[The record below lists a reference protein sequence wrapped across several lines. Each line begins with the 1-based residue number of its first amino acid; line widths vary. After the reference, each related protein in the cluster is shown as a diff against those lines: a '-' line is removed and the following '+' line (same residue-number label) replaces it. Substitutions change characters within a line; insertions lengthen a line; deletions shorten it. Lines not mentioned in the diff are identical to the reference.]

1 MDKGIEISENVD
13 VIDPI
18 SKINSYEKDDF
29 LTSTLPY
36 DFLYSFH
43 KDKFKFEQYK
53 RLMAIQAKEVGISG
67 FNDLLKNYVSTYH
80 KEVKP
85 IYANFTEFENQPIQL
100 ACGKYICSDDICFE
114 GKSGEVEEVCNHPI
128 MPVERLVN
136 IDDNTEKL
144 KLKYRKGFVWREII
158 VDKEILA
165 SSPKIV
171 SLAKYGI
178 AVNSENAKNLVRYM
192 TDIENLN
199 FDSIEE
205 KSSVGRLG
213 WIGSHGFSP
222 YVDELVFDGEESFR
236 SIFNSVDFVGDFEEW
251 QELCKEV
258 RAERNVCSRIM
269 LAASFAS
276 VLVDPCDCLPFFVH
290 LWGGTESGKTVAL
303 MFATSVW
310 ASPSLGDY
318 IRTFN
323 STAVAQELTAGFVNS
338 LPLVYDELQ
347 IIKEKKSFDD
357 IVYRLCEGIGKDRG
371 KKTGGVQKI
380 LTWKNAIL
388 TTGEYPISNT
398 TSGAG
403 AVNRIIEIDCK
414 DQKIFKNPA
423 DVVSRIKNNYGGA
436 GAIFVQWLQ
445 EGDNFDKV
453 RKLRQ
458 KYNQELNNQSDVTD
472 KQAMSASLIL
482 TADELIDKL
491 FFNDGI
497 RLTVSDI
504 KPFLVTKNDVDQNKR
519 CYEYLNEFVIANY
532 NRFNPDKNTDFN
544 GEIYGDAR
552 TDYTYFIKSKFD
564 AILQD
569 NGFNS
574 RAFLSWASKNGLIK
588 RSRGRNVITHRL
600 PNING
605 TCSCV
610 ALLRPLENEEDDSDS
625 NTDLPF

>member
-1 MDKGIEISENVD
+1 MEREIDTADNVQI
-13 VIDPI
+13 IDPI
-18 SKINSYEKDDF
+18 NKIHSFTKEDF
-29 LTSTLPY
+29 LETTLPY
-36 DFLYSFH
+36 DFLYGFH

-53 RLMAIQAKEVGISG
+53 RLLAIQSKEVNISG
-67 FNDLLKNYVSTYH
+67 FNDLFKNYIETYH
-80 KEVKP
+80 KEIKP
-85 IYANFTEFENQPIQL
+85 VYANFTEFEGQPMQL
-100 ACGKYICSDDICFE
+100 ACGKYICNDDICYE
-114 GKSGEVEEVCNHPI
+114 GKNKEVEEVCNHPI

-158 VDKEILA
+158 VDKEVLA

-171 SLAKYGI
+171 SLARYGI
-178 AVNSENAKNLVRYM
+178 AVNSENAKNLVRYL

-213 WIGSHGFSP
+213 WINGHGFSP
-222 YVDELVFDGEESFR
+222 YVDDLVFDGDESFR
-236 SIFNSVDFVGDFEEW
+236 SIFNNVKFAGDFDKW
-251 QELCKEV
+251 INLCKEV
-258 RAERNVCSRIM
+258 RAERNVCARIM

-276 VLVDPCDCLPFFVH
+276 VLVEPCDCLPFFVH

-380 LTWKNAIL
+380 LTWRNAIL

-414 DQKIFKNPA
+414 DQKIFKNPV

-436 GAIFVQWLQ
+436 GAVFVQWLQ
-445 EGDNFDKV
+445 DGKNLDIVIEI
-453 RKLRQ
+453 RKR
-458 KYNQELNNQSDVTD
+458 YNRELNDQSDVTD

-482 TADELIDKL
+482 TADELIDTL

-497 RLTVSDI
+497 RLSVDDI

-519 CYEYLNEFVIANY
+519 CYEFLNDFVVSNY
-532 NRFNPDKNTDFN
+532 NRFNPDKNGDYTS
-544 GEIYGDAR
+544 EIYGDVR
-552 TDYTYFIKSKFD
+552 TDYVYFIKSKFD
-564 AILQD
+564 SILNE
-569 NGFNS
+569 NGYSS
-574 RAFLSWASKNGLIK
+574 RAFLSWASKNGLLK
-588 RSRGRNVITHRL
+588 TRTGRNTVMHRM
-600 PNING
+600 PSINSN
-605 TCSCV
+605 CNCV
-610 ALLRPLENEEDDSDS
+610 ALLRPCDDESTGIS
-625 NTDLPF
+625 GNDLPI

>member
-1 MDKGIEISENVD
+1 MKTEIEIAEDVEVIGSVD
-13 VIDPI
+13 
-18 SKINSYEKDDF
+18 KIHSYTKDDF

-36 DFLYSFH
+36 DFLYSFY

-67 FNDLLKNYVSTYH
+67 FNDLFKNYISTYH
-80 KEVKP
+80 KEIKP
-85 IYANFTEFENQPIQL
+85 VYTNFTEFEGQPLQL
-100 ACGKYICSDDICFE
+100 ACGKYVCNDDICFE
-114 GKSGEVEEVCNHPI
+114 GKYDIEEVCNHPI
-128 MPVERLVN
+128 MPIERLVN

-158 VDKEILA
+158 VDKEVLA

-178 AVNSENAKNLVRYM
+178 AVNSENAKNLVRYL

-199 FDSIEE
+199 FDVIEE

-213 WIGSHGFSP
+213 WVNRHGFSP
-222 YVDELVFDGEESFR
+222 YVDDLVFDGDESFR
-236 SIFNSVDFVGDFEEW
+236 TIFNSVKYVGDFSKW

-258 RAERNVCSRIM
+258 RAEKNVCSRIM

-276 VLVDPCDCLPFFVH
+276 ALVEPCDCLPFFVH

-310 ASPSLGDY
+310 ASPALGDY

-338 LPLVYDELQ
+338 LPLVCDELQ
-347 IIKEKKSFDD
+347 IIKNKNSFDD

-380 LTWKNAIL
+380 STWRNAIL

-414 DQKIFKNPA
+414 DQKIFKNPV

-436 GAIFVQWLQ
+436 GAVFVQWLQ
-445 EGDNFDKV
+445 EKGNLDKV
-453 RKLRQ
+453 IEIRKQ
-458 KYNQELNNQSDVTD
+458 FNQELNNRGDVTD

-482 TADELIDKL
+482 TADKLIETL

-497 RLTVSDI
+497 CLTVDDI

-519 CYEYLNEFVIANY
+519 CYEFLNEYIVTNFL
-532 NRFNPDKNTDFN
+532 RFNKNQN
-544 GEIYGDAR
+544 GEYIGEIYGESRSDR
-552 TDYTYFIKSKFD
+552 TYFIKSKFD
-564 AILQD
+564 VILQE

-574 RAFLSWASKNGLIK
+574 RAFLSWASKNNLLVSSG
-588 RSRGRNVITHRL
+588 GRNTITHRI
-600 PNING
+600 PNIEKA
-605 TCSCV
+605 CRCV
-610 ALLRPLENEEDDSDS
+610 CLLNSESDEIEDE
-625 NTDLPF
+625 DLPFQK

>member
-1 MDKGIEISENVD
+1 MEKEIEAADNINI
-13 VIDPI
+13 IDPI
-18 SKINSYEKDDF
+18 NKIHSFTKDDF
-29 LTSTLPY
+29 LATTLPY
-36 DFLYSFH
+36 DFLYSFY
-43 KDKFKFEQYK
+43 KDKFKFEQYR
-53 RLMAIQAKEVGISG
+53 RLIAIQAKEVKISG
-67 FNDLLKNYVSTYH
+67 FNDLFKNYVSTYH

-85 IYANFTEFENQPIQL
+85 IYANFTEFEGQPVQL
-100 ACGKYICSDDICFE
+100 ACGKYVCNEDVCFE
-114 GKSGEVEEVCNHPI
+114 GKNSDIEEVCNHPI

-144 KLKYRKGFVWREII
+144 KLKYRKGFSWREII
-158 VDKEILA
+158 VDKEVLA
-165 SSPKIV
+165 SASKITG
-171 SLAKYGI
+171 LARYGI

-213 WIGSHGFSP
+213 WINGHGFSP
-222 YVDELVFDGEESFR
+222 YVDDLVFDGEESFR
-236 SIFNSVDFVGDFEEW
+236 GIFNSVKYVGDFEKW
-251 QELCKEV
+251 VELCREIRK
-258 RAERNVCSRIM
+258 ERNVCARIM

-276 VLVDPCDCLPFFVH
+276 ALVEPCDCLPFFVH

-323 STAVAQELTAGFVNS
+323 STAVAQELTAGFMNS

-403 AVNRIIEIDCK
+403 AINRIIEIDCK
-414 DQKIFKNPA
+414 DQKIFKNPV
-423 DVVSRIKNNYGGA
+423 DVVSRIKKNYGGA
-436 GAIFVQWLQ
+436 GAVFVQWLQ
-445 EGDNFDKV
+445 DGNNLERVIEIQK
-453 RKLRQ
+453 
-458 KYNQELNNQSDVTD
+458 KYNQEINDRSDVTD

-491 FFNDGI
+491 FFNDDI
-497 RLTVSDI
+497 RLTVDDI
-504 KPFLVTKNDVDQNKR
+504 KPFLVTKKDVDQNKR
-519 CYEYLNEFVIANY
+519 CYDFLNDFVIANY
-532 NRFNPDKNTDFN
+532 IHFDTQNNDYN
-544 GEIYGDAR
+544 GEIYGDVR
-552 TDYTYFIKSKFD
+552 PDYVYIIKSKFD
-564 AILQD
+564 QILTD
-569 NGFNS
+569 NGYNP
-574 RAFLSWASKNGLIK
+574 RAFLSWAAKNGLLK
-588 RSRGRNVITHRL
+588 RSKGRNVITHRL
-600 PNING
+600 PKIDG
-605 TCSCV
+605 TCTCV
-610 ALLRPLENEEDDSDS
+610 ALLRPDENSEVDINS
-625 NTDLPF
+625 NDDLPFD

>member
-1 MDKGIEISENVD
+1 MEREIDTANVQI
-13 VIDPI
+13 IDPI
-18 SKINSYEKDDF
+18 NKIHSFTKEDF
-29 LTSTLPY
+29 LETTLPY
-36 DFLYSFH
+36 DFLYGFH

-53 RLMAIQAKEVGISG
+53 RLLAIQSKEVNISG
-67 FNDLLKNYVSTYH
+67 FNDLFKNYIETYH
-80 KEVKP
+80 KEIKP
-85 IYANFTEFENQPIQL
+85 VYANFTEFEGQPMQL
-100 ACGKYICSDDICFE
+100 ACGKYICNDDICYE
-114 GKSGEVEEVCNHPI
+114 GKNKEVEEVCNHPI
-128 MPVERLVN
+128 IPVERLVN

-158 VDKEILA
+158 VDKEVLA

-171 SLAKYGI
+171 SLARYGI
-178 AVNSENAKNLVRYM
+178 AVNSENAKNLVRYL
-192 TDIENLN
+192 TDIESLN

-213 WIGSHGFSP
+213 WINGHGFSP
-222 YVDELVFDGEESFR
+222 YVDDLVFDGDESFR
-236 SIFNSVDFVGDFEEW
+236 SIFNNVKFAGDFDKW
-251 QELCKEV
+251 ITLCKEV
-258 RAERNVCSRIM
+258 RAERNVCARIM

-276 VLVDPCDCLPFFVH
+276 VLVEPCDCLPFFVH

-380 LTWKNAIL
+380 LTWRNAIL
-388 TTGEYPISNT
+388 TTGEYPISST
-398 TSGAG
+398 ASGAG

-414 DQKIFKNPA
+414 DQKIFKNPV

-436 GAIFVQWLQ
+436 GAVFVQWLQ
-445 EGDNFDKV
+445 NGKNLDIAIEI
-453 RKLRQ
+453 RKR
-458 KYNQELNNQSDVTD
+458 YNRAFNDQSDVTD

-482 TADELIDKL
+482 TADELIEKL

-497 RLTVSDI
+497 RLSVDDI

-519 CYEYLNEFVIANY
+519 CYEFLNDFVVSNY
-532 NRFNPDKNTDFN
+532 NRFNPDKNGDYAS
-544 GEIYGDAR
+544 EIYGDVR
-552 TDYTYFIKSKFD
+552 TDYVYFIKSKFD
-564 AILQD
+564 SILNE
-569 NGFNS
+569 NGYSS
-574 RAFLSWASKNGLIK
+574 RAFLSWASKNGLLK
-588 RSRGRNVITHRL
+588 TRAGRNTIMHRM
-600 PNING
+600 PSVNSN
-605 TCSCV
+605 CNCV
-610 ALLRPLENEEDDSDS
+610 ALLRPCDDESAVTGEN
-625 NTDLPF
+625 DLPI

>member
-1 MDKGIEISENVD
+1 MKTEIEIAEDVEVIGPVD
-13 VIDPI
+13 
-18 SKINSYEKDDF
+18 KIHSYTKDDF

-36 DFLYSFH
+36 DFLYGFY

-53 RLMAIQAKEVGISG
+53 RLMTIQAKEVGISG
-67 FNDLLKNYVSTYH
+67 FNDLFKNYISTYH

-85 IYANFTEFENQPIQL
+85 IYANFTEFENQPLQL
-100 ACGKYICSDDICFE
+100 ACGKYICNDDICFE
-114 GKSGEVEEVCNHPI
+114 SKNGEVEEVCNHPI

-144 KLKYRKGFVWREII
+144 KIKYRKGFVWREII
-158 VDKEILA
+158 VDKEVLA

-178 AVNSENAKNLVRYM
+178 AVNSENAKNLVKYM

-199 FDSIEE
+199 FDVIEE

-213 WIGSHGFSP
+213 WIGNHGFSP
-222 YVDELVFDGEESFR
+222 YVEELVFDGDESFR
-236 SIFNSVDFVGDFEEW
+236 SLFNSVGYVGDLDKW
-251 QELCKEV
+251 IQLCKEV
-258 RAERNVCSRIM
+258 RAENNVCSRIM
-269 LAASFAS
+269 LASSFAS
-276 VLVDPCDCLPFFVH
+276 VLVGPCDCLPFFVH

-310 ASPSLGDY
+310 ASPALGDY

-357 IVYRLCEGIGKDRG
+357 IVYKLCEGIGKDRG
-371 KKTGGVQKI
+371 KKSGGIQKI
-380 LTWKNAIL
+380 LTWRNAIL

-414 DQKIFKNPA
+414 DQKIFKDPV

-436 GAIFVQWLQ
+436 GALFVKWLQ
-445 EGDNFDKV
+445 DEGNLDKV
-453 RKLRQ
+453 KEIRKR
-458 KYNQELNNQSDVTD
+458 YNIELNNRSDVTD

-482 TADELIDKL
+482 TADELIDTL
-491 FFNDGI
+491 FFRDGL
-497 RLTVSDI
+497 RLSVDDI

-519 CYEYLNEFVIANY
+519 CYEFLNEFVIANY
-532 NRFNPDKNTDFN
+532 NRFNPDKADEFS
-544 GEIYGDAR
+544 GEIYGDSR

-574 RAFLSWASKNGLIK
+574 RAFLSWAAKNNLIK
-588 RSRGRNVITHRL
+588 RSKNRNVITHRM
-600 PNING
+600 PHTDG

-610 ALLRPLENEEDDSDS
+610 ALLKPNDLDEDDIID
-625 NTDLPF
+625 DLPFT

>member
-1 MDKGIEISENVD
+1 MDKEIETAEEVE
-13 VIDPI
+13 VIDPVEI
-18 SKINSYEKDDF
+18 INSFNRNDF
-29 LTSTLPY
+29 LETTLPF
-36 DFLYSFH
+36 DFLYKFRN
-43 KDKFKFEQYK
+43 DKFKFEQY
-53 RLMAIQAKEVGISG
+53 RQLLAIRAKEVKLTR
-67 FNDLLKNYVSTYH
+67 FNELYKNYISTYH
-80 KEVKP
+80 KEIKAV
-85 IYANFTEFENQPIQL
+85 YANFTEFEGQPLQL
-100 ACGKYICSDDICFE
+100 ACGKYVCNDDICFE
-114 GKSGEVEEVCNHPI
+114 GKNDVEEVCNHPI

-158 VDKEILA
+158 VDKEVLA

-171 SLAKYGI
+171 GLARYGI
-178 AVNSENAKNLVRYM
+178 AVNSENAKNLVRYL

-199 FDSIEE
+199 FDVIEE

-213 WIGSHGFSP
+213 WINGHGFSP
-222 YVDELVFDGEESFR
+222 YVDDLVFDGDESFR
-236 SIFNSVDFVGDFEEW
+236 TIFNSVGPEGDFYKW

-258 RAERNVCSRIM
+258 RAERNVCARIM

-276 VLVDPCDCLPFFVH
+276 VLVEPCDCLPFFVH

-347 IIKEKKSFDD
+347 IIKGKNSFDD

-380 LTWKNAIL
+380 LTWRNAIL

-398 TSGAG
+398 ASGAG

-414 DQKIFKNPA
+414 DQKIFKNPV
-423 DVVSRIKNNYGGA
+423 DVVARIKNNYGGA
-436 GAIFVQWLQ
+436 GAVFVKWLQ
-445 EGDNFDKV
+445 DDGNLEKV
-453 RKLRQ
+453 IELRK
-458 KYNQELNNQSDVTD
+458 KYNLEISNQSDVTD

-482 TADELIDKL
+482 TADELIEKL

-497 RLTVSDI
+497 RLTVDDI

-519 CYEYLNEFVIANY
+519 CYEFLNDFVIANY
-532 NRFNPDKNTDFN
+532 IRFDTQNNDYN
-544 GEIYGDAR
+544 GEIYGDVRA
-552 TDYTYFIKSKFD
+552 DYVYIIKSKFD
-564 AILQD
+564 QILTD
-569 NGFNS
+569 NGYNP
-574 RAFLSWASKNGLIK
+574 RAFLSWAAKNGLLK
-588 RSRGRNVITHRL
+588 CSKGRNVITHR
-600 PNING
+600 IKDISG
-605 TCSCV
+605 TCTCV
-610 ALLRPLENEEDDSDS
+610 ALLRPDENNEIDINS
-625 NTDLPF
+625 NDDLPFD

>member
-1 MDKGIEISENVD
+1 MEKEIEAADNINI
-13 VIDPI
+13 IDPI
-18 SKINSYEKDDF
+18 NKIHSFTKDDF
-29 LTSTLPY
+29 LATTLPY

-43 KDKFKFEQYK
+43 KDKFKFEQYR
-53 RLMAIQAKEVGISG
+53 RLIAIQAKEVKISG
-67 FNDLLKNYVSTYH
+67 FNDLFKNYVSTYH

-85 IYANFTEFENQPIQL
+85 IYANFTEFEGQSIQL
-100 ACGKYICSDDICFE
+100 ACGKYICNEDVCFE
-114 GKSGEVEEVCNHPI
+114 GKNGDVEEVCNHPI

-144 KLKYRKGFVWREII
+144 KLKYRKGFSWREII
-158 VDKEILA
+158 VDKEVLA
-165 SSPKIV
+165 SASKITG
-171 SLAKYGI
+171 LARYGI

-213 WIGSHGFSP
+213 WINGHGFSP
-222 YVDELVFDGEESFR
+222 YVDDLVFDGEESFR
-236 SIFNSVDFVGDFEEW
+236 GIFNSVKYIGDFEKW
-251 QELCKEV
+251 VELCREIRK
-258 RAERNVCSRIM
+258 ERNVCARIM

-276 VLVDPCDCLPFFVH
+276 ALVEPCDCLPFFVH

-323 STAVAQELTAGFVNS
+323 STAVAQELTAGFMNS

-403 AVNRIIEIDCK
+403 AINRIIEIDCK
-414 DQKIFKNPA
+414 DQKIFKNSV
-423 DVVSRIKNNYGGA
+423 DVVSRIKKNYGGA
-436 GAIFVQWLQ
+436 GAVFVQWLQ
-445 EGDNFDKV
+445 DGDNLERVIEIQK
-453 RKLRQ
+453 
-458 KYNQELNNQSDVTD
+458 KYNQEINDRSDVTD

-491 FFNDGI
+491 FFNDGT
-497 RLTVSDI
+497 RLTVDDI
-504 KPFLVTKNDVDQNKR
+504 KPFLVTKKDVDQNKR
-519 CYEYLNEFVIANY
+519 CYDFLNDFVVANY
-532 NRFNPDKNTDFN
+532 IRFNPGNVDYN

-552 TDYTYFIKSKFD
+552 VDYVYFIKSKFD
-564 AILQD
+564 QILND
-569 NGFNS
+569 NGYS
-574 RAFLSWASKNGLIK
+574 PRGFLSWAAKNGLLK
-588 RSRGRNVITHRL
+588 SREGRYTTMHRISNVNSNCNCI
-600 PNING
+600 
-605 TCSCV
+605 
-610 ALLRPLENEEDDSDS
+610 ALLRPDNDNNSITS
-625 NTDLPF
+625 NDDLPF

>member
-1 MDKGIEISENVD
+1 MEREIDTADNVQI
-13 VIDPI
+13 IDPI
-18 SKINSYEKDDF
+18 NKIHSFTKEDF
-29 LTSTLPY
+29 LETTLPY
-36 DFLYSFH
+36 DFLYGFH

-53 RLMAIQAKEVGISG
+53 RLLAIQSKEVNISG
-67 FNDLLKNYVSTYH
+67 FNDLFKNYIETYH
-80 KEVKP
+80 KEIKP
-85 IYANFTEFENQPIQL
+85 VYANFTEFEGQPMQL
-100 ACGKYICSDDICFE
+100 ACGKYICNDDICYE
-114 GKSGEVEEVCNHPI
+114 GKNKEVEEVCNHPI

-158 VDKEILA
+158 VDKEVLA

-171 SLAKYGI
+171 SLARYGI
-178 AVNSENAKNLVRYM
+178 AVNSENSKNLVRYL

-213 WIGSHGFSP
+213 WINGHGFSP
-222 YVDELVFDGEESFR
+222 YVDDLVFDGDESFR
-236 SIFNSVDFVGDFEEW
+236 SIFNNVKFAGDFDKW
-251 QELCKEV
+251 INLCKEV
-258 RAERNVCSRIM
+258 RAERNVCARIM

-276 VLVDPCDCLPFFVH
+276 VLVEPCDCLPFFVH

-380 LTWKNAIL
+380 LTWRNAIL

-414 DQKIFKNPA
+414 DQKIFKNPV

-436 GAIFVQWLQ
+436 GAVFVEWLQ
-445 EGDNFDKV
+445 DGKNLDKV
-453 RKLRQ
+453 IEIRKR
-458 KYNQELNNQSDVTD
+458 YNQELNDRSDVTD

-482 TADELIDKL
+482 TADELIDTL

-497 RLTVSDI
+497 RLSVDDI

-519 CYEYLNEFVIANY
+519 CYEFLNDFVVSNY
-532 NRFNPDKNTDFN
+532 NRFNPDKNGDYTS
-544 GEIYGDAR
+544 EIYGDVR
-552 TDYTYFIKSKFD
+552 TDYVYFIKSKFD
-564 AILQD
+564 SILNE
-569 NGFNS
+569 NGYSS
-574 RAFLSWASKNGLIK
+574 RAFLSWASKNGLLK
-588 RSRGRNVITHRL
+588 TRAGRNTIMHRM
-600 PNING
+600 PNVNSN
-605 TCSCV
+605 CNCV
-610 ALLRPLENEEDDSDS
+610 ALLRPCDDESTGIS
-625 NTDLPF
+625 GNDLPI

>member
-1 MDKGIEISENVD
+1 MKTEIEIAEDVEVIGPVD
-13 VIDPI
+13 
-18 SKINSYEKDDF
+18 KIHSYTKDDF

-36 DFLYSFH
+36 DFLYGFY

-53 RLMAIQAKEVGISG
+53 RLMTIQAKEVGISG
-67 FNDLLKNYVSTYH
+67 FNDLFKNYISTYH

-85 IYANFTEFENQPIQL
+85 IYANFTEFENQPLQL
-100 ACGKYICSDDICFE
+100 ACGKYICNDDICFE
-114 GKSGEVEEVCNHPI
+114 SKNGEVEEVCNHPI

-144 KLKYRKGFVWREII
+144 KIKYRKGFVWREII
-158 VDKEILA
+158 VDKEVLA

-178 AVNSENAKNLVRYM
+178 AVNSENAKNLVKYM

-199 FDSIEE
+199 FDVIEE

-213 WIGSHGFSP
+213 WIGNHGFSP
-222 YVDELVFDGEESFR
+222 YVEELVFDGDESFR
-236 SIFNSVDFVGDFEEW
+236 SLFNSVGYVGDLDKW
-251 QELCKEV
+251 IQLCKEV
-258 RAERNVCSRIM
+258 RAENNVCSRIM
-269 LAASFAS
+269 LASSFAS
-276 VLVDPCDCLPFFVH
+276 VLVGPCDCLPFFVH

-310 ASPSLGDY
+310 ASPALGDY

-357 IVYRLCEGIGKDRG
+357 IVYKLCEGIGKDRG
-371 KKTGGVQKI
+371 KKSGGIQKI
-380 LTWKNAIL
+380 LTWRNAIL

-414 DQKIFKNPA
+414 DQKIFKDPV

-436 GAIFVQWLQ
+436 GALFVKWLQ
-445 EGDNFDKV
+445 DEGNLDKV
-453 RKLRQ
+453 KEIRKR
-458 KYNQELNNQSDVTD
+458 YNIELNNRSDVTD

-482 TADELIDKL
+482 TADELIDTL
-491 FFNDGI
+491 FFRDGL
-497 RLTVSDI
+497 RLSVDDI

-519 CYEYLNEFVIANY
+519 CYEFLNEFVIANY
-532 NRFNPDKNTDFN
+532 NRFNPDKADEFS
-544 GEIYGDAR
+544 GEIYGDSR

-574 RAFLSWASKNGLIK
+574 RAFLSWAAKNNLIK
-588 RSRGRNVITHRL
+588 RSKNRNVITHRM
-600 PNING
+600 PHIDG

-610 ALLRPLENEEDDSDS
+610 ALLKPNDLDEDDIID
-625 NTDLPF
+625 DLPFT

>member
-1 MDKGIEISENVD
+1 MKREIEIAENVE
-13 VIDPI
+13 VIGPVD
-18 SKINSYEKDDF
+18 KIHSYTKDDF

-36 DFLYSFH
+36 DFLYGFY

-67 FNDLLKNYVSTYH
+67 FNDLFKNYVSTYH

-85 IYANFTEFENQPIQL
+85 IYANFTEFENQPAQL
-100 ACGKYICSDDICFE
+100 ACGKYICNDDICFE
-114 GKSGEVEEVCNHPI
+114 GKNGEAEEVCNHPI

-144 KLKYRKGFVWREII
+144 KIKYRKGFVWREII
-158 VDKEILA
+158 VDKEVLA

-178 AVNSENAKNLVRYM
+178 AVNSENAKNLVKYM

-199 FDSIEE
+199 FDVIEE

-213 WIGSHGFSP
+213 WIKGHGFSP
-222 YVDELVFDGEESFR
+222 YVDDLVFDGEESFR
-236 SIFNSVDFVGDFEEW
+236 TIFNSVKYEGEYQIWLDI
-251 QELCKEV
+251 CKKV
-258 RAERNVCSRIM
+258 RAERNICSRIM

-276 VLVDPCDCLPFFVH
+276 ALVEPCDCLPFFVH

-338 LPLVYDELQ
+338 LPLVFDELQ
-347 IIKEKKSFDD
+347 IIKKEKSFDD

-371 KKTGGVQKI
+371 KKSGGVQKT

-388 TTGEYPISNT
+388 TTGEYPISNSS
-398 TSGAG
+398 SGAG
-403 AVNRIIEIDCK
+403 AVNRIVEIDCK
-414 DQKIFKNPA
+414 DQKIFENPVE
-423 DVVSRIKNNYGGA
+423 VVSKIKNNYGGA
-436 GAIFVQWLQ
+436 GGIFVQWLQ
-445 EGDNFDKV
+445 EDNNLEKV
-453 RKLRQ
+453 NEIRKR
-458 KYNQELNNQSDVTD
+458 YNQQFNDKSDVTD

-482 TADELIDKL
+482 TADELIESL

-497 RLTVSDI
+497 RLSVEDI
-504 KPFLVTKNDVDQNKR
+504 KPYLVTKNDVDQNKR
-519 CYEYLNEFVIANY
+519 CYEFLNEYVVTNFL
-532 NRFNPDKNTDFN
+532 RFNKNQN
-544 GEIYGDAR
+544 GDYIGEVYGESRSDR
-552 TDYTYFIKSKFD
+552 TYFIKSKFD
-564 AILQD
+564 VILQE

-574 RAFLSWASKNGLIK
+574 RAFLSWASKNKLLVSSG
-588 RSRGRNVITHRL
+588 GRNTITHRI
-600 PNING
+600 PNIEKA
-605 TCSCV
+605 CRCV
-610 ALLRPLENEEDDSDS
+610 CLLNLEQNELEDE
-625 NTDLPF
+625 DLPFQK